1 MAAFRDAER
10 RHRRLHRPDACGR
23 RRCGPRRAVR
33 LTGVSDTSHP
43 LVPAATPVLRHPDG
57 SLRVGGVDS
66 TDGLRLEPG
75 TAWLADLVR
84 GLDGRRS
91 RRTVLADAADAGQ
104 DPAVVAVL
112 LDRLR
117 SAGLLV
123 DLESADLLAA
133 DAGPAAAARTAPELA
148 DAAGRRGPRWWLR
161 RAATV
166 VVDGATR
173 VGTPL
178 AAVLAASGVGRVSVR
193 DTGLT
198 AAGDAVV
205 GGLTAAD
212 EGRPRSL
219 AAADAVRRASPLADL
234 RPPADGRAD
243 VVVLTRAWAMSDP
256 LVRGLQREGVP
267 HLVATVRGQT
277 GVVGPLVVPGTT
289 SCLRCADLHRRDAD
303 PDWPLLAPQLTAG
316 EPPPSGST
324 TTCLLTAVTGALQVL
339 AYLDGT
345 ASPVVL
351 GATLELRPPD
361 PLPRLRQWPAHP
373 ECGCTGASEVPGTV
387 TGERRT
393 GVSTPH
399 PTERAA
405 GRGSQ

>member
-1 MAAFRDAER
+1 M
-10 RHRRLHRPDACGR
+10 
-23 RRCGPRRAVR
+23 
-33 LTGVSDTSHP
+33 SDTSHP

-57 SLRVGGVDS
+57 SLRIGGVDS
-66 TDGLRLEPG
+66 TDGLRLDPG
-75 TAWLADLVR
+75 GAWLADLVR

-91 RRTVLADAADAGQ
+91 RRSVLADAADAGQ
-104 DPAVVAVL
+104 DPAVVEEV

-117 SAGLLV
+117 AIGLLI
-123 DLESADLLAA
+123 DLDPADLLAA
-133 DAGPAAAARTAPELA
+133 DAGPAAAARAAPELA
-148 DAAGRRGPRWWLR
+148 DAAGPGQPGPRWWVR

-193 DTGLT
+193 DAGVTT
-198 AAGDAVV
+198 AGDAVV

-234 RPPADGRAD
+234 RPPANGRVD

-277 GVVGPLVVPGTT
+277 GVVGPLVVPGST
-289 SCLRCADLHRRDAD
+289 SCLRCADLYRRDAD
-303 PDWPLLAPQLTAG
+303 AEWPLLAPQLTAG
-316 EPPPSGST
+316 EAPPSGST

-345 ASPVVL
+345 AAPVVL

-361 PLPRLRQWPAHP
+361 PLPRLRRWPEPP
-373 ECGCTGASEVPGTV
+373 ECGCTGADEGPADRLGDPP
-387 TGERRT
+387 T
-393 GVSTPH
+393 GVSAGLP
-399 PTERAA
+399 PEPAA

>member
-1 MAAFRDAER
+1 MAAFRGAER
-10 RHRRLHRPDACGR
+10 RHQRFPGLWTTPPWTAW
-23 RRCGPRRAVR
+23 RCQAD
-33 LTGVSDTSHP
+33 GVSETSHP
-43 LVPAATPVLRHPDG
+43 LMPAATPVLRHPDG
-57 SLRVGGVDS
+57 SLRIGGVDS
-66 TDGLRLEPG
+66 TEGLRLAPG
-75 TAWLADLVR
+75 VPWLAELVR

-91 RRTVLADAADAGQ
+91 RRTVLADATGAGQ
-104 DPAVVAVL
+104 DAAVVAEL

-117 SAGLLV
+117 ATGLLV
-123 DLESADLLAA
+123 DLEPADLLAA
-133 DAGPAAAARTAPELA
+133 EPGPAAAARTAPELA
-148 DAAGRRGPRWWLR
+148 DGVGPGRSGPRWWVR

-212 EGRPRSL
+212 EGRPRTV
-219 AAADAVRRASPLADL
+219 AAADAVRQASPLADV

-267 HLVATVRGQT
+267 HLVATVRGRT
-277 GVVGPLVVPGTT
+277 GVVGPLVVPGST
-289 SCLRCADLHRRDAD
+289 SCLGCADLHRRDAD
-303 PDWPLLAPQLTAG
+303 ADWPLLAPQLTAT
-316 EPPPSGST
+316 EPPPAGST

-345 ASPVVL
+345 AAPAVL

-361 PLPRLRQWPAHP
+361 PLPRLRRWPEHP
-373 ECGCTGASEVPGTV
+373 ACGCTTVPDAQATGAAEFPD
-387 TGERRT
+387 
-393 GVSTPH
+393 GVSWALP
-399 PTERAA
+399 PERAD
-405 GRGSQ
+405 GGGSQ